1 MPKLLV
7 VDDEQTICWGL
18 KRMGERIGLQVAT
31 ASSAEDALTE
41 VENNRPDV
49 IVLDIRLPGMDGLTA
64 IDHFRER
71 LGSVPIIVITA
82 FGDLN
87 TAVQA
92 VRSGAFDY
100 IVKPFELEQIKTSV
114 QRALEFERH
123 TPQEFQAG
131 QTVGDLVGKS
141 AVMQDVFRR
150 IALAA
155 ASDANVLIVG
165 ESGTGKELAARAIH
179 DFSSRAEGRFV
190 AVNVASLSMSLA
202 ESELFGHVRGAFTG
216 ADQPR
221 VGLLVQA
228 DGGTLFL
235 DEVADIPLTVQV
247 KLLRA
252 LEHGEVIPV
261 GSNDKVKT
269 NFRMVSATH
278 QLLLNNVRDGTF
290 RHDLFF
296 RLCAFEIHMPAL
308 RQRREDL
315 HELADYFVNQ
325 LASETQSN
333 PTPLADETYAE
344 LERRDWFGNIRELRN
359 AIEHALILA
368 RGGII
373 MPDHL
378 PASIQASA
386 IKHQSPIEDK
396 PSLIASLISQWAE
409 AQLNGPQET
418 ADLYEQLL
426 SIVEPALLEQALQQ
440 SGGQYSLAARKLG
453 LHRTTLRRKL
463 DQYRDADE

>member
-165 ESGTGKELAARAIH
+165 ESGTGKELAARL
-179 DFSSRAEGRFV
+179 FMTL
-190 AVNVASLSMSLA
+190 AV
-202 ESELFGHVRGAFTG
+202 ERKE
-216 ADQPR
+216 D
-221 VGLLVQA
+221 
-228 DGGTLFL
+228 
-235 DEVADIPLTVQV
+235 
-247 KLLRA
+247 LLR
-252 LEHGEVIPV
+252 
-261 GSNDKVKT
+261 ST
-269 NFRMVSATH
+269 W
-278 QLLLNNVRDGTF
+278 
-290 RHDLFF
+290 
-296 RLCAFEIHMPAL
+296 
-308 RQRREDL
+308 RR
-315 HELADYFVNQ
+315 
-325 LASETQSN
+325 
-333 PTPLADETYAE
+333 
-344 LERRDWFGNIRELRN
+344 
-359 AIEHALILA
+359 
-368 RGGII
+368 
-373 MPDHL
+373 
-378 PASIQASA
+378 
-386 IKHQSPIEDK
+386 
-396 PSLIASLISQWAE
+396 
-409 AQLNGPQET
+409 
-418 ADLYEQLL
+418 
-426 SIVEPALLEQALQQ
+426 
-440 SGGQYSLAARKLG
+440 
-453 LHRTTLRRKL
+453 
-463 DQYRDADE
+463 